1 MQLRDFD
8 LNLLNVLEAV
18 WLTRSVSLAAR
29 RLNLAQSTISA
40 ALNRLR
46 EQVEDELFIWNGH
59 EMTPTPVAVQLM
71 PVASDI
77 LSLARVLLEKAN
89 GTPLSV
95 ERRLVIASADYVIAL
110 YGAQLLAQAAA
121 EAPNL
126 RIDFVTLRPQII
138 NKANIPN
145 IDLFIF
151 PSNAVRIAG
160 LTKQALY
167 SDTYVCIARHDNET
181 LFAGMSIEAFL
192 ALPHIGYSAMPRMTF
207 SHESMSWEAMGVEPN
222 YRILIPGYLAFP
234 SIVAGTDAVAIM
246 PKRLALTAC
255 QDPRLKWVDI
265 PVALPELEVALAWKP
280 VHQADPTQE
289 WMRNALRKIM
299 MTWLPPA
306 QDDAGNG

>member
-8 LNLLNVLEAV
+8 INLLNVLEAV
-18 WLTRSVSLAAR
+18 WLTRSVSMAAR

-46 EQVEDELFIWNGH
+46 DQVDDELFIWNGQ
-59 EMTPTPVAVQLM
+59 EMTPTPVAEQLM

-77 LSLARVLLEKAN
+77 LSLVRVLLEKAN

-95 ERRLVIASADYVIAL
+95 ERRLVVASADYVLAL
-110 YGAQLLAQAAA
+110 YGAELVARAAA

-126 RIDFVTLRPQII
+126 KIDFVTLRPQVI
-138 NKANIPN
+138 NKTSIPN

-151 PSNAVRIAG
+151 PANAVRIAG
-160 LTKQALY
+160 LTKQSVY
-167 SDTYVCIARHDNET
+167 TDSYVCIGRKGNKN
-181 LFAGMSIEAFL
+181 LFPGMTIEAFL
-192 ALPHIGYSAMPRMTF
+192 ALPHVGYSALSRMTF

-222 YRILIPGYLAFP
+222 YRILVPGYLAFP
-234 SIVAGTDAVAIM
+234 SVVAKTDVVAII

-265 PVALPELEVALAWKP
+265 PVALPELDIALAWKP
-280 VHQADPTQE
+280 VHQDDPAQV
-289 WMRNALRKIM
+289 WLRNALQEIM
-299 MTWLPPA
+299 KKWSPPEQGGA
-306 QDDAGNG
+306 